1 MWSRE
6 REVVNLCSQ
15 HLHFAEVQR
24 TSFCGEVVERRVSVE
39 RAYGKL
45 RRGQLQVLGLG
56 LGLLSLPEK
65 EILSL
70 TGHKRV
76 ASAPRFRP
84 GESSSPQRGK
94 IRVVNEARGSSDRG
108 TRDLSFALIPA
119 AVSELVVGPW
129 ARK

>member
-1 MWSRE
+1 MRSWE
-6 REVVNLCSQ
+6 GEVTNLCSQ
-15 HLHFAEVQR
+15 PLNFAEVQR
-24 TSFCGEVVERRVSVE
+24 ISFCREVVEWWVSAE

-45 RRGQLQVLGLG
+45 RMGHLQVWGLG

-94 IRVVNEARGSSDRG
+94 IRVANARGSSDRG
-108 TRDLSFALIPA
+108 TQDLSFTLIPA

-129 ARK
+129 A